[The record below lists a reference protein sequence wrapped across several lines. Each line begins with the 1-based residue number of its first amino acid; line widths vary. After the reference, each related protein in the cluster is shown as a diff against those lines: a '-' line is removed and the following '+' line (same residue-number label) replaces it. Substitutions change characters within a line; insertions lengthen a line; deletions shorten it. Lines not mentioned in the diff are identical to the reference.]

1 MELEVLS
8 EDERSMLFKVVG
20 EDHTFCNALR
30 KVLHEDESVVAAS
43 YTIEH
48 PLLEH
53 PKFYVKVK
61 AGKSPRR
68 VLIHAAE
75 RLGKRCGELGKQLQ
89 KALKKK

>member
-1 MELEVLS
+1 MLN
-8 EDERSMLFKVVG
+8 EDKESILFKVVG

-30 KVLHEDESVVAAS
+30 EVLHEDESVVTAS

-61 AGKSPRR
+61 GGSPRR
-68 VLIHAAE
+68 VLTRAAE
-75 RLGKRCGELGKQLQ
+75 RLGKRCEELGEQLR
-89 KALKKK
+89 KELKKRS